1 MVRIRF
7 ETADGGSRDVEGQ
20 ASHSLMEAAMSAGI
34 IEIEG
39 QCGGFLNCAT
49 CHVYIAE
56 PWVEKVGPPDEE
68 ETELLEGTVEPRQAN
83 SRLSCQVRLHDGLD
97 GLIVRLPRRQS

>member
-1 MVRIRF
+1 MVRVLF
-7 ETADGGSRDVEGQ
+7 ESAEGKTYEVESEADR
-20 ASHSLMEAAMSAGI
+20 SLMEAAMSAGI

-56 PWVEKVGPPDEE
+56 PWTEQLCPPSEE
-68 ETELLEGTVEPRQAN
+68 ETELLDGTVEPRQAH
-83 SRLSCQVRLHDGLD
+83 SRLSCQVMLHEKLD
-97 GLIVRLPRRQS
+97 GLIVRLPHRQS

>member
-1 MVRIRF
+1 MRVRF
-7 ETADGGSRDVEGQ
+7 ESAEGSYDVEGET
-20 ASHSLMEAAMSAGI
+20 SHSLMEAAMAAGV

-56 PWVEKVGPPDEE
+56 PWMKRVGPPGEE
-68 ETELLEGTVEPRQAN
+68 ETELLEGTIEPRRPN
-83 SRLSCQVRLHDGLD
+83 SRLSCQIELHEGLD
-97 GLIVRLPRRQS
+97 GLTVRLPRRQS